1 MQARMRIG
9 ELARR
14 TGVTPELLRAW
25 EQRYGLLRPER
36 SRGGFR
42 LYSGADEER
51 VRRTTALIETGVSA
65 GEAARQAAETHD
77 AETRAAEAAEAAEV
91 RAAAERAAQ
100 KPESAMQRPVV
111 DVLAGELQLA
121 LDRFDAVAAN
131 DVLDRLFGAVS
142 VDYAVSHVVIPYL
155 HGLGERWA
163 DGMVNVAQEHFAS
176 NLLRG
181 RLLGLAGDWGVRHS
195 RTALLACLP
204 GEAHDL
210 GLVMLGLLLQ
220 GRGWRVAFLGADT
233 PVDTIEEAV
242 PTIQPSLVVLGT
254 YRAKEFRAHRDAV
267 ARLAAVTRVAVA
279 GPVEEKDVTDL
290 GAELLANDIVAAAEH
305 LGSS

>member
-1 MQARMRIG
+1 MADVQARMRIG

-77 AETRAAEAAEAAEV
+77 AETRAAEKRAAEI
-91 RAAAERAAQ
+91 RAARAR
-100 KPESAMQRPVV
+100 ESAAHRPVV
-111 DVLAGELQLA
+111 ALLAAELREA
-121 LDRFDAVAAN
+121 LDRFDAVAGN

-142 VDYAVSHVVIPYL
+142 VDYAVRHVVIPYL
-155 HGLGERWA
+155 HELGERWA
-163 DGMVNVAQEHFAS
+163 DGTVNVAQEHFAS

-181 RLLGLAGDWGVRHS
+181 RLIGLAGDWGVRHQ

-210 GLVMLGLLLQ
+210 ALVMLGLLLQ

-242 PTIQPSLVVLGT
+242 PTVGASLVVLGT
-254 YRAKEFRAHRDAV
+254 YRPRGFRAHRDAV
-267 ARLAAVTRVAVA
+267 ARLAALTRVAVA
-279 GPVEEKDVTDL
+279 GPLDEEEVTDVA
-290 GAELLANDIVAAAEH
+290 AELLPDDIAAAAEH
-305 LGSS
+305 LGAT

>member
-1 MQARMRIG
+1 MRIG

-77 AETRAAEAAEAAEV
+77 AETRAAEAAEA
-91 RAAAERAAQ
+91 RAAEERAAQ
-100 KPESAMQRPVV
+100 VRESAMQRPVV
-111 DVLAGELQLA
+111 EVLAGELQEA

-131 DVLDRLFGAVS
+131 DVLDRLFGALS
-142 VDYAVSHVVIPYL
+142 VDYALSHVVIPYL
-155 HGLGERWA
+155 HELGERWA
-163 DGMVNVAQEHFAS
+163 DGTVNVAQEHFAS

-181 RLLGLAGDWGVRHS
+181 RLLGLAGDWGVRHR

-233 PVDTIEEAV
+233 PVDTIEQAV
-242 PTIQPSLVVLGT
+242 PTVQPSLVVLGT
-254 YRAKEFRAHRDAV
+254 YRAHEFRAHREAV
-267 ARLAAVTRVAVA
+267 ARLAGLTRVAVA
-279 GPVEEKDVTDL
+279 GPVEEKDVSDL
-290 GAELLANDIVAAAEH
+290 GAELLPDDIVAAAEH
-305 LGSS
+305 LGAS

>member
-1 MQARMRIG
+1 MRIG

-65 GEAARQAAETHD
+65 GEAARQAVETHD
-77 AETRAAEAAEAAEV
+77 AETRAAEAAETRAAE
-91 RAAAERAAQ
+91 ERAAQ
-100 KPESAMQRPVV
+100 ERESAMQRPVV
-111 DVLAGELQLA
+111 EVLAGELQEA

-131 DVLDRLFGAVS
+131 DVLDRVFGAVS
-142 VDYAVSHVVIPYL
+142 VDYALSHVLIPYL
-155 HGLGERWA
+155 HELGERWA
-163 DGMVNVAQEHFAS
+163 DGTVNVAQEHFAS

-181 RLLGLAGDWGVRHS
+181 RLLGLAGDWGVRHR

-233 PVDTIEEAV
+233 PVDTIEQAV
-242 PTIQPSLVVLGT
+242 PTVQPSLVVLGT
-254 YRAKEFRAHRDAV
+254 YRANEFRSHRDAV
-267 ARLAAVTRVAVA
+267 ARLAELTRVAVA
-279 GPVEEKDVTDL
+279 GPVKEQDVSDL
-290 GAELLANDIVAAAEH
+290 GAELLPHDIMAAAEH
-305 LGSS
+305 LGAS

>member
-1 MQARMRIG
+1 MRIG

-42 LYSGADEER
+42 LYSGADVER
-51 VRRTTALIETGVSA
+51 VRRTTALFETGVSA

-77 AETRAAEAAEAAEV
+77 AETRAAEAAEA
-91 RAAAERAAQ
+91 RAAEERAAQ
-100 KPESAMQRPVV
+100 VRESAMQRPVV
-111 DVLAGELQLA
+111 EVLAGELQEA

-131 DVLDRLFGAVS
+131 DVLDRLFGALS
-142 VDYAVSHVVIPYL
+142 VDYALSHVVIPYL
-155 HGLGERWA
+155 HELGERWA
-163 DGMVNVAQEHFAS
+163 DGTVNVAQEHFAS

-181 RLLGLAGDWGVRHS
+181 RLLGLAGDGGVRHR

-233 PVDTIEEAV
+233 PVDTIEQAV
-242 PTIQPSLVVLGT
+242 PTVQPSLVVLGT
-254 YRAKEFRAHRDAV
+254 YRAHEFRAHREAV
-267 ARLAAVTRVAVA
+267 ARLAEHTRVAVA
-279 GPVEEKDVTDL
+279 GPVEEKDVSDL
-290 GAELLANDIVAAAEH
+290 GAELLPDDIVAAAEH
-305 LGSS
+305 LGAS